1 MLNKLHSHLQKVSR
15 FIFQNGTPDAP
26 GEAEPLPS
34 DPTEAVPL
42 PTSPNNQPE
51 QTLNKG
57 VKMIDGAIQQA
68 SRLNVSTEYSA
79 QEFTPEELA
88 RKTKGYP
95 EVSQNSKTYK
105 EVERLL
111 GVKFPDV
118 MKERGATEH
127 GDTIDFEIDYES
139 GPVEY
144 IVLKDES
151 KGSAKYRLFSS
162 KKA

>member
-1 MLNKLHSHLQKVSR
+1 MLNKLHHHQQKVSR

-34 DPTEAVPL
+34 APTEASPL
-42 PTSPNNQPE
+42 PTSPNDQPE
-51 QTLNKG
+51 QTLNEAAKI
-57 VKMIDGAIQQA
+57 IDGATQQ
-68 SRLNVSTEYSA
+68 SGRLNASTEYSA
-79 QEFTPEELA
+79 QEFTPEEMA

-95 EVSQNSKTYK
+95 EVSQNSKNYK
-105 EVERLL
+105 EVETLL

-127 GDTIDFEIDYES
+127 GDTTDFEIDYETGS
-139 GPVEY
+139 VEY

-162 KKA
+162 KKT